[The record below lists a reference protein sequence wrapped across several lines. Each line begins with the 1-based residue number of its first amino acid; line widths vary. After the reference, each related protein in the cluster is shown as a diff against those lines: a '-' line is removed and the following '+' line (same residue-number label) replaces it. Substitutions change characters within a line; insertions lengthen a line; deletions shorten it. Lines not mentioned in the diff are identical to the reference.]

1 MDNSASIKRL
11 SECALSYAQAGAD
24 IVAPSDMM
32 DNRVKAIKELLDTH
46 PNLKVPIMSYSSKFC
61 SALYGPFRDVCCS
74 AP

>member
-1 MDNSASIKRL
+1 MATI
-11 SECALSYAQAGAD
+11 ATSYALAGAD

-32 DNRVKAIKELLDTH
+32 DNRIRAIKEHLDSNY

>member
-1 MDNSASIKRL
+1 MG
-11 SECALSYAQAGAD
+11 ECALSYALAGAD

-32 DNRVKAIKELLDTH
+32 DNRIKAIKEHLETI
-46 PNLKVPIMSYSSKFC
+46 PNNKVPIMSYSSKFC